1 MPQHLQQLRALMNL
15 NGVTRKEAA
24 AALYLS
30 TSALNRKLRGEIA
43 LTKQEQEALLH
54 YVTTRRKPTP

>member
-1 MPQHLQQLRALMNL
+1 MTAQTRALRALMNL
-15 NGVTRKEAA
+15 RGVTRREAA

-43 LTKQEQEALLH
+43 LSPQEREALLR
-54 YVTTRRKPTP
+54 YLAARRGAAS

>member
-1 MPQHLQQLRALMNL
+1 MNQQLRRLRALMNL
-15 NGVTRKEAA
+15 HGITRKEAA

-43 LTKQEQEALLH
+43 LTPEEQEALQRLAR
-54 YVTTRRKPTP
+54 TRRGSAS